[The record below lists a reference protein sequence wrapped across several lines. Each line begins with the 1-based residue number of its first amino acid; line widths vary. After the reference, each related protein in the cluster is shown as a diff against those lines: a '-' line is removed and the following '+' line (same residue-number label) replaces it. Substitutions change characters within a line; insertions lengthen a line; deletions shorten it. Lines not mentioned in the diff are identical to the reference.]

1 MSAKVTTLPS
11 GLRVVSEEMSGV
23 ETASIGVWADVGA
36 RDERPEINGVSHLL
50 EHMAFKGTERRTA
63 QGIAEEIEAVGGHL
77 NAYTSREQTAY
88 YAKVMKEDVPLAID
102 LLADILQHSVFDPEE
117 LKREQQVV
125 VQEIAQAHD
134 TPDDIIFDYFQEV
147 AFPDQPMGRTILGPA
162 EKVEAYDRRVL
173 ADYMGEHYAA
183 SRLIVV
189 GAGRLEHER
198 LVDLAARAFDAL
210 PKAVAHSRSPARYD
224 GGEMRRE
231 RDIEQLHLILG
242 FDGIPF
248 ADASFTTLQLFST
261 LLGGGMSSRLFQEV
275 REKRGLAYAVFAF
288 ASSYIDGGT
297 FGVYAGTSP
306 DDAEE
311 LVPVMAD
318 EMMKTCE
325 AITEAELARARAQ
338 LKSSLL
344 MSLEST
350 SSRIERLGRH
360 MLIYGRPLDIAEIV
374 AQVEAVTTDDVVR
387 LARRLFKESRLS
399 LAALGPIDTLEAYDR
414 VRGRFG

>member
-1 MSAKVTTLPS
+1 VP
-11 GLRVVSEEMSGV
+11 
-23 ETASIGVWADVGA
+23 
-36 RDERPEINGVSHLL
+36 N
-50 EHMAFKGTERRTA
+50 TERRTA

-88 YAKVMKEDVPLAID
+88 YAKVMKEDVSLAVD

-183 SRLIVV
+183 SRLVVV

-210 PKAVAHSRSPARYD
+210 PKAVAHSRPPARYG

-248 ADASFTTLQLFST
+248 ADESFTTLQLFST

-325 AITEAELARARAQ
+325 AITDAELARARAQ
-338 LKSSLL
+338 LKSGLL

-360 MLIYGRPLDIAEIV
+360 MLIYGRPLDTAEIV
-374 AQVEAVTTDDVVR
+374 AQIEKVTTQDVVR
-387 LARRLFKESRLS
+387 LARRLFKESRPS

>member
-1 MSAKVTTLPS
+1 MSAKVTTLPN
-11 GLRVVSEEMSGV
+11 GLRIVSEEMAGV

-36 RDERPEINGVSHLL
+36 RDERIEINGVSHLL

-88 YAKVMKEDVPLAID
+88 YAKVMKEDVSLAVD

-183 SRLIVV
+183 SRLVVV

-210 PKAVAHSRSPARYD
+210 PKAVAHSRPPARYG

-248 ADASFTTLQLFST
+248 ADESFTTLQLFST

-325 AITEAELARARAQ
+325 AITDAELARARAQ
-338 LKSSLL
+338 LKSGLL

-360 MLIYGRPLDIAEIV
+360 MLIYGRPLDTAEIV
-374 AQVEAVTTDDVVR
+374 AQIEKVTTQDVVR
-387 LARRLFKESRLS
+387 LARRLFKESRPS